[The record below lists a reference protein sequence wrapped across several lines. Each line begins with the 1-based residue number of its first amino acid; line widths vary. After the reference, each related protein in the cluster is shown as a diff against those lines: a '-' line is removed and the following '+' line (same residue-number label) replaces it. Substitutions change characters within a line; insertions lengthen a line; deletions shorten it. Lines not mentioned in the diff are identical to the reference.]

1 MNRYKSIPIFNNS
14 VVKPGKRFYG
24 VVKYPDIPLSVS
36 DIYVITQKG
45 DRYDLL
51 ANQYYGDKSLWWI
64 ISIAN
69 PSITQDTLNPPYG
82 VQIRIPTNITNVIN
96 SYNKL
101 NQSNG

>member
-1 MNRYKSIPIFNNS
+1 MNRYRKISIFNNS
-14 VVKPGKRFYG
+14 PVKEKKRFYST
-24 VVKYPDIPLSVS
+24 VRYPEIPLSVS
-36 DIYVITQKG
+36 DIYVITQKS

-69 PSITQDTLNPPYG
+69 PSITQNTLYPPIG
-82 VQIRIPTNITNVIN
+82 VQLRIPTNITNILT

-101 NQSNG
+101 NNNV

>member
-1 MNRYKSIPIFNNS
+1 MRRYKDISITKTSPVN
-14 VVKPGKRFYG
+14 PGKRMYTT
-24 VVKYPDIPLSVS
+24 VKYPEIPLSIG

-51 ANQYYGDKSLWWI
+51 ANQYYKDKSLWWI

-69 PSITQDTLNPPYG
+69 TNLIQNSLIPPVG
-82 VQIRIPTNITNVIN
+82 IQLRIPTNISSILN

-101 NQSNG
+101 NA

>member
-1 MNRYKSIPIFNNS
+1 MNRYKQISLLNNS
-14 VVKPGKRFYG
+14 PVVEKKRFYST
-24 VVKYPDIPLSVS
+24 VKYPEIPLSAR
-36 DIYVITQKG
+36 DIYVITQKS

-69 PSITQDTLNPPYG
+69 PTITQNTLYPPVG
-82 VQIRIPTNITNVIN
+82 VQVRIPTDISGILS

-101 NQSNG
+101 NNNG

>member
-1 MNRYKSIPIFNNS
+1 MDRYKSIPIFSNS
-14 VVKPGKRFYG
+14 TIKPGKRFYG
-24 VVKYPDIPLSVS
+24 VTKYPEIPLSVS

-51 ANQYYGDKSLWWI
+51 ANQYYKDKSLWWV

-69 PSITQDTLNPPYG
+69 PFITQDTLNPPHG
-82 VQIRIPTNITNVIN
+82 VQIRIPTNLTNVIN

-101 NQSNG
+101 NQI